1 MKKNYT
7 INLSSMWLFIIFLVL
22 KLTHVIDWSW
32 IWITSPLWIGAII
45 MVLALMFAGMIASV
59 LLLALKNGKLTI
71 KKDES

>member
-1 MKKNYT
+1 MTKKYT